1 LPTIVIVLILVN
13 PKATLEE
20 RFEAKNK
27 ILGVKNETLEKCLP
41 SIDSIEEGV
50 KVYRHYSTYEQER
63 MSGIIAIRM
72 RLEK

>member
-1 LPTIVIVLILVN
+1 
-13 PKATLEE
+13 LE
-20 RFEAKNK
+20 
-27 ILGVKNETLEKCLP
+27 NETLEKCLP